1 MFMLAII
8 SLTAIVGSQIASL
21 RYLGLVGVILGFWRC
36 SDLGNARR
44 VSNRL
49 I

>member
-1 MFMLAII
+1 MLAVI
-8 SLTAIVGSQIASL
+8 SLTAVVGSQIASL
-21 RYLGLVGVILGFWRC
+21 RYLGLVGVVLGFWRC
-36 SDLGNARR
+36 SDLSQARQ

>member
-8 SLTAIVGSQIASL
+8 SLTAVVGSQIASL
-21 RYLGLVGVILGFWRC
+21 RYLGLVGVVMGFWRC
-36 SDLGNARR
+36 SDLGQAKR